1 MPILKPVTEFHR
13 ASDDLRVWQAYD
25 PSVKVDCT
33 STAVRTPEGFV
44 LVDPIAI
51 EPQALAEMLGGEK
64 IAGIVLTSGNHQ
76 RASLEIKQQHE
87 IPIFAPAP
95 AWGEVEADRWMEA
108 GDTVFS
114 VFKTVRLEGAGPGEM
129 ALHGAGLLIVGD
141 ALVNLNGLEILPAK
155 YCIDARGL
163 KKALHSLL
171 PLDFEALCFAHGLPI
186 LQQAGQKLSDLL
198 VE

>member
-1 MPILKPVTEFHR
+1 MKPVAEFHCV
-13 ASDDLRVWQAYD
+13 SDDLRVWQAYD
-25 PSVKVDCT
+25 PAVKVDCT

-51 EPQALAEMLGGEK
+51 TPQALEEMLEGEK

-76 RASLEIKQQHE
+76 RASLEIGQGRGV
-87 IPIFAPAP
+87 PIFAPAP

-108 GDTVFS
+108 GELLFS
-114 VFKTVRLEGAGPGEM
+114 RFRTVRLEGGGPGEM

-155 YCIDARGL
+155 YCVDARGL
-163 KKALHSLL
+163 KKSLQGL
-171 PLDFEALCFAHGLPI
+171 LELEFETLCFAHGLPI
-186 LQQAGQKLSDLL
+186 LQQARHKLSVLL
-198 VE
+198 ETA